1 MKANETKAEKTVT
14 ISLKDIAEHM
24 VVSYQWNSYDDH
36 MQRCAAYQL
45 LLSEEDF
52 NEVCKLCHMMVQE
65 RNIKPQ
71 VR

>member
-1 MKANETKAEKTVT
+1 MEANEPKTEKTVT

-24 VVSYQWNSYDDH
+24 VASYQCNSYDDH

-52 NEVCKLCHMMVQE
+52 KEVCKLCHMMVQQK
-65 RNIKPQ
+65 NIKPQ